1 MSTILSLRRIPH
13 EINRNIVA
21 DKNSRRVSIPKN
33 SVSVSSFFLVMI
45 LSLLPNISNGDDKR
59 FEDVKRSTST
69 RASTSAEVK
78 IGDLYAVVVGVS
90 NYKDSRVPPLA
101 VSDKDAR
108 SFAEF
113 LSTQKNLFNAVH
125 VSLLVNEDA
134 TREKLEKEFIY
145 KLRRAGKDDTV
156 IIFLSGHGVDDPK
169 NPGEF
174 FFLPYDADPEYV
186 AIRGVH
192 MNRQWFMDRLDSKRV
207 LIIADA
213 CHAGGFS
220 KRGAK
225 HLAPSLDKFI
235 SQFRESEGRVFI
247 TSSRSDE
254 YSMEEPKLGHS
265 LFTHFLL
272 EGLAGAATKD
282 QDGIITLGALYE
294 YVYKKTKAASEGFQS
309 PQMEGR
315 IIGTF
320 PMALAKDYSGPES
333 QIGPPEVRLTK
344 RTGSQ
349 AVKARISLIDDQA
362 KIFIN
367 GREVLVGNWGRGE
380 RGVPIGH
387 QPGDTGIEDIAHFFH
402 RGANEVR
409 FWLWN
414 DAVCCDVSAKFEISV
429 NDNPL
434 MVEKIQRKDSS
445 AGVKFDKTFIV
456 VLDETGTFIVQR

>member
-1 MSTILSLRRIPH
+1 MSNQTSKSGVKMSTMLSLRRIPH
-13 EINRNIVA
+13 EINRNLVA
-21 DKNSRRVSIPKN
+21 DKNSHRVSIPKN

-59 FEDVKRSTST
+59 FEGVKRSTFT
-69 RASTSAEVK
+69 RASTAAEVK

-90 NYKDSRVPPLA
+90 NYKLSR
-101 VSDKDAR
+101 
-108 SFAEF
+108 
-113 LSTQKNLFNAVH
+113 
-125 VSLLVNEDA
+125 
-134 TREKLEKEFIY
+134 
-145 KLRRAGKDDTV
+145 
-156 IIFLSGHGVDDPK
+156 
-169 NPGEF
+169 
-174 FFLPYDADPEYV
+174 AD
-186 AIRGVH
+186 
-192 MNRQWFMDRLDSKRV
+192 
-207 LIIADA
+207 
-213 CHAGGFS
+213 
-220 KRGAK
+220 
-225 HLAPSLDKFI
+225 
-235 SQFRESEGRVFI
+235 
-247 TSSRSDE
+247 
-254 YSMEEPKLGHS
+254 
-265 LFTHFLL
+265 
-272 EGLAGAATKD
+272 
-282 QDGIITLGALYE
+282 
-294 YVYKKTKAASEGFQS
+294 AASEGFQS

-344 RTGSQ
+344 KTGSQ

-362 KIFIN
+362 KMFIN

-434 MVEKIQRKDSS
+434 IVEKIQRKDSS
-445 AGVKFDKTFIV
+445 AGVKFDKTFLV